1 MTAKRFIPL
10 ISFILMMI
18 TGSVTAQVTDP
29 VVADSAIGKQFP
41 APVVV
46 ADTSAAT
53 PVIVK
58 RDKAA
63 SAAGDTAV
71 VKVHSAKRA
80 TLYSMV
86 LPGLGQAYNKK
97 YWKIP
102 VIYAGI
108 GGLLYMNIQNGNE
121 YRRWHE
127 AYLYKVNKD
136 TYPIDNDLV
145 DKYDAT
151 QLKSQSDYYRR
162 NMELTYIIGS
172 LLYILNM
179 VDATVDAHLFNY
191 DISDDLTFR
200 FIQAPLEQQ
209 AMTTPFIQPL
219 PPVQGLTVTWRF

>member
-1 MTAKRFIPL
+1 MMT
-10 ISFILMMI
+10 
-18 TGSVTAQVTDP
+18 TGSVAAQVTDP
-29 VVADSAIGKQFP
+29 VVADSANRKQFT
-41 APVVV
+41 APVV
-46 ADTSAAT
+46 APDTSTAT
-53 PVIVK
+53 SVVIK
-58 RDKAA
+58 RKRSD
-63 SAAGDTAV
+63 SPTGDTAA
-71 VKVHSAKRA
+71 VKIHSAKRA

-86 LPGLGQAYNKK
+86 LPGLGQAYNRK

-102 VIYAGI
+102 VIYAGL
-108 GGLLYMNIQNGNE
+108 GGLLYMGIQNSNE

-136 TYPIDNDLV
+136 TYPIDNELV

-162 NMELTYIIGS
+162 NIELTYIFGS

-200 FIQAPLEQQ
+200 FIQAPMEQQ